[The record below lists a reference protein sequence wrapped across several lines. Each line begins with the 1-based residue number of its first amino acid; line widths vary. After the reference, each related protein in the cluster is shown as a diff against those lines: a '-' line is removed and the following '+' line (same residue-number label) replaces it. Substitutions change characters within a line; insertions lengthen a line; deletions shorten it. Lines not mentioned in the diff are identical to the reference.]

1 MIEAG
6 YRRDIDGLR
15 SIAILPV
22 ALYHAS
28 LGPFTG
34 GFVGVDVFFVI
45 SGFLITRSILARM
58 EEGTFTIG
66 WFYERRARRLLPAL
80 FFTILITLLASLIL
94 LSPEDLA
101 EASVS
106 VLSALLFVSNMF
118 FHWKIDYF
126 SQDAELMPF
135 LHTWSLAVEE
145 QFYIF
150 WPLLL
155 MAVWTLPS
163 AIRERRF
170 FQATALLA
178 AVSFLTSIYAVHVV
192 PSAAFYMLPFRFWEL
207 ALGAL
212 AYLAVAR
219 WNQPNGSVT
228 AVMSFAGMSLV
239 VVPMF
244 LLTPDSRFP
253 GFAAL
258 PVVFGTAL
266 LLMAGAND
274 VGIIQRLLSSAPM
287 VYIGKISYSLYLLHW
302 PVLALFRNYQTDVT
316 ISANDAWLLLALSLG
331 LASFSYHFV
340 ETPFRKRAS
349 IPLVI
354 RFSAGTG
361 VGLAVVAAAL
371 VVLEGLPKRSGNLP
385 QYAASRSVMWDWPCE
400 ARLPEIGQTHCVF
413 GANWEDARS
422 KVVLWGDSHADHF
435 APLVQNAITGK
446 DTAVLLYR
454 VCPPF
459 LDDMNVRRWH
469 KGSDRFSLRCGQAHA
484 SFLLWLRDN
493 ATEIDAVIMAAAW
506 SGYPSSLY
514 HVHPSER
521 DRGAGAH
528 MLGVGLDATLSK
540 MPPEIPVRILS
551 DVPRPR
557 ENLLHCLFE
566 DSVILRRHTD
576 HCEPLLK
583 EDVVAWHRATSEVL
597 FSVTEKHPHAIA
609 FDMVERICD
618 TKTCPI
624 FLQGRLLYRDSNH
637 IRRNLT
643 QAELDEMIAR
653 TGLREIIEDA
663 VDPVR
668 AITQ

>member
-1 MIEAG
+1 MIETD

-58 EEGTFTIG
+58 EEGRFTIG

-80 FFTILITLLASLIL
+80 FFTVILTLLASLIL

-101 EASVS
+101 EASLS
-106 VLSALLFVSNMF
+106 VLSALLFLSNMF

-163 AIRERRF
+163 AIRERRLV
-170 FQATALLA
+170 QATAFLA
-178 AVSFLTSIYAVHVV
+178 AVSFLASIYAVHVV
-192 PSAAFYMLPFRFWEL
+192 PSAAFYMLPFRLWEL
-207 ALGAL
+207 AMGAL

-219 WNQPNGSVT
+219 LRRPDGLIT

-244 LLTPDSRFP
+244 LLTSESRFP
-253 GFAAL
+253 GLAAL

-266 LLMAGAND
+266 LLMVGTNA
-274 VGIIQRLLSSAPM
+274 VGIIHRLLSSAPM

-302 PVLALFRNYQTDVT
+302 PVLALFRNYQAEVT
-316 ISANDAWLLLALSLG
+316 ISATDAWWLLALSLG

-349 IPLVI
+349 SPFVV
-354 RFSAGTG
+354 RFSVGTG
-361 VGLAVVAAAL
+361 AGLAVVAAAL
-371 VVLEGLPKRSGNLP
+371 VALDGLPTRSGNLP

-400 ARLPEIGQTHCVF
+400 ATLPDMAQNHCVF
-413 GANWEDARS
+413 GENWEDALS

-435 APLVQNAITGK
+435 SPLVQNAIADK
-446 DTAVLLYR
+446 DMAVLLYR

-459 LDDMNVRRWH
+459 LDDVNVRRWYN
-469 KGSDRFSLRCGQAHA
+469 GSDRWSLRCGQAHA
-484 SFLLWLRDN
+484 AFLEWLRDN
-493 ATEIDAVIMAAAW
+493 AAEIDAVIMAAAW

-514 HVHPSER
+514 QADTSER
-521 DRGAGAH
+521 GRGTGSH
-528 MLGVGLDATLSK
+528 MLGAGLDATLSQ
-540 MPPEIPVRILS
+540 MPPAIPVRILS

-557 ENLLHCLFE
+557 RNLLPCLLE
-566 DSVILRRHTD
+566 DSWILRRYTD
-576 HCEPLLK
+576 QCGPLPK
-583 EDVVAWHRATSEVL
+583 EEVVAWHRATSEVL
-597 FSVTEKHPHAIA
+597 FSVAEKHPHAIA
-609 FDMVERICD
+609 FDMVERVCD
-618 TKTCPI
+618 TQTCPI
-624 FLQGRLLYRDSNH
+624 YLQGRLLYRDSNH

-643 QAELDEMIAR
+643 QAELDEMTAR

-663 VDPVR
+663 VGPVR
-668 AITQ
+668 VMTQ